1 MRREKFREGYEMR
14 YVTAFCLFVLLSG
27 QRTEAQVLPASN
39 GSCAIDASGL
49 MDCDWISAI
58 TLRGPVPKKPRA
70 ELFVTRCILAPGAP
84 LNPLVANREVLIVG
98 MNAGEVINEKK
109 SPQQRVNVSKGLV
122 MLMSKKEP
130 FLLRNIGKESLDLLV
145 IEVRK

>member
-1 MRREKFREGYEMR
+1 
-14 YVTAFCLFVLLSG
+14 
-27 QRTEAQVLPASN
+27 
-39 GSCAIDASGL
+39 
-49 MDCDWISAI
+49 MDCDWASTV

-70 ELFVTRCILAPGAP
+70 ALLVTRCVLAPGAP
-84 LNPLVANREVLIVG
+84 LNPLVAGREVLIVG

-109 SPQQRVNVSKGLV
+109 SPQQRVNVFKGSV

-145 IEVRK
+145 IEVRR